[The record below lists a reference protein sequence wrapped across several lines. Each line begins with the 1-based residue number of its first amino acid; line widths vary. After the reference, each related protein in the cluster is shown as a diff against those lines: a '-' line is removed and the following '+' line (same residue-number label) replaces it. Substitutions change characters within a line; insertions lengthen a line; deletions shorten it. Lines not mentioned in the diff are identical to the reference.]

1 MTPYNQPP
9 DNTEK
14 LALICLMVVVVL
26 PMVVCAIAIAIN
38 SILKLL

>member
-1 MTPYNQPP
+1 MYNYPP

-14 LALICLMVVVVL
+14 LALICLMVVVAL
-26 PMVVCAIAIAIN
+26 PLVFCAVAIDIN